1 MGWGW
6 KFVIGLEWHL
16 WTRVTF
22 VNRLGVSFV
31 NGMGWH
37 LWTKVPF
44 IKKGD
49 IYNAYYRPKHTLAQF
64 ERHWLVDMGTSTCGY
79 FLSAKLT
86 GWFKFSHL
94 LIQFISSRQSI
105 GKMNC
110 SFLLLFAFSLGIFTN
125 GEILGSS
132 PWSNPYDL
140 AQQQSNLRITK
151 EQLARFDS
159 PERTQLKW

>member
-1 MGWGW
+1 
-6 KFVIGLEWHL
+6 
-16 WTRVTF
+16 
-22 VNRLGVSFV
+22 
-31 NGMGWH
+31 
-37 LWTKVPF
+37 
-44 IKKGD
+44 
-49 IYNAYYRPKHTLAQF
+49 
-64 ERHWLVDMGTSTCGY
+64 MGTSTCGY

-94 LIQFISSRQSI
+94 LIQFTSSRQSI

-110 SFLLLFAFSLGIFTN
+110 GFLLFAFSLGIFTN

-140 AQQQSNLRITK
+140 AQQQSNLQITK

-159 PERTQLKW
+159 PERTQLKAYLYFLLSMELQEGG